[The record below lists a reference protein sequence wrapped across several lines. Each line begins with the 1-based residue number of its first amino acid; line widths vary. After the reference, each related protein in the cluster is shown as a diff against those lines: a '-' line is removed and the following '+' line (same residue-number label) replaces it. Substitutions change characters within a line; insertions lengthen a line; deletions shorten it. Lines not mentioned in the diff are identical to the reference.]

1 MAHTAT
7 EVESLLMERSLTDTE
22 LLAAAEAAADFR
34 ILPDATAIK
43 TEPAEQRAATPARK
57 ETATASATG
66 QGGKKNQASAP
77 ASWVRSRRRLLA
89 GKELKGHVIFRSP
102 V

>member
-22 LLAAAEAAADFR
+22 LLAAADLR